1 MEVLLTQRDALE
13 SKMELIETKKEQ
25 LKATVYLYKAL
36 GGG

>member
-13 SKMELIETKKEQ
+13 SKMDLVETKKEQ
-25 LKATVYLYKAL
+25 LKASVYLYKAL